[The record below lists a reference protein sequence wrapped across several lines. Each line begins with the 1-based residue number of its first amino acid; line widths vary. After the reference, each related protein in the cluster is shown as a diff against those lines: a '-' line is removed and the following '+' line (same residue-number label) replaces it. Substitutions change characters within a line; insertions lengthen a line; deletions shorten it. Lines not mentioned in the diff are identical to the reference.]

1 MVLLPARH
9 SPRSPR
15 NSRDSLSSS
24 FFDDELHLG
33 RPRVDPADTDV
44 ANMQRWSHQR
54 RESAPSVRLV
64 DRYLERKALLFEQA
78 RQRRAQERRRLR
90 RPTTAK
96 HAAPSTP
103 PIDESFTLKGTE
115 SMPLLPTIVAAPAPE
130 RAATPPPRPTSASA
144 LLSARAQLH
153 ESAPVWW
160 TRKGEIKPNADA
172 FDDMH
177 CARVSRYHRILY
189 SGMRKRAG

>member
-1 MVLLPARH
+1 MVLLPRY

-15 NSRDSLSSS
+15 TSRESPASS
-24 FFDDELHLG
+24 FFEEDLHLG

-44 ANMQRWSHQR
+44 TNTQRWSHQR
-54 RESAPSVRLV
+54 REPSVRLV
-64 DRYLERKALLFEQA
+64 DRYLERKALLLEQA
-78 RQRRAQERRRLR
+78 RQRRANERRRS

-103 PIDESFTLKGTE
+103 PTVESFTLKGSE
-115 SMPLLPTIVAAPAPE
+115 SLPVLPTIVAAPAPE
-130 RAATPPPRPTSASA
+130 RAATPSPRPTSASA

-172 FDDMH
+172 FDNLH
-177 CARVSRYHRILY
+177 CARQLLPPNPQ
-189 SGMRKRAG
+189 